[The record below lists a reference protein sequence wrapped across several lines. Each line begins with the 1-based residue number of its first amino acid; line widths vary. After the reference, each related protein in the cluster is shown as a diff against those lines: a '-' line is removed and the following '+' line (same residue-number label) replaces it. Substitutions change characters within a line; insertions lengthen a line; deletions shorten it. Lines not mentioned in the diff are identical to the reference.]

1 MVVAPV
7 VEMVGFSD
15 TLEALGT
22 TRANESVELTT
33 NVTEFVREI
42 RFDDGDFVKKDDI
55 LVILEKDEEEAE
67 LKSARALL
75 DERQAAYTRAR
86 ELREQQALSTATLE
100 EREAALRQIEGEI
113 EGIQARLRDR
123 MIRAPFDGV
132 LGLREI
138 SPGTLVRPGDL
149 ITTIDDLS
157 RIKVDFDAPSIFL
170 QALRP
175 GLVIAGR
182 VDAYGGEI
190 FTGTVGTIASR
201 VDPVTRTVAVRAI
214 LPNENQRLRPGL
226 LMAIALEKNPRTSL
240 LIPEGAIIQRARESF
255 VFAVETANGQSTA
268 VERKVELGTRV
279 PGKVEVLAGLTA
291 NDQVIVHGLMQV
303 RSGQTIRIT
312 GVQNGDE
319 PLAALLS
326 LDDSAEKGAR
336 Q

>member
-279 PGKVEVLAGLTA
+279 QGKVEVLAGLTA

-303 RSGQTIRIT
+303 RTGQTIRIT